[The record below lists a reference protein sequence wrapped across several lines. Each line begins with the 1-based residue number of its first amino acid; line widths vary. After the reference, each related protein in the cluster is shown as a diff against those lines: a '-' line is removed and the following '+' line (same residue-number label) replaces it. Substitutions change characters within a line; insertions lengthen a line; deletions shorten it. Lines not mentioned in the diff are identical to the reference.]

1 MNLQH
6 MIDGF
11 IAAKQ
16 RERAASEQMTL
27 GELITA
33 LEAMPADLVIA
44 GLHGPHSYRGY
55 YCDLAF
61 EPREKTTAGKLLEL
75 CRGAMG
81 RGFTGYKGG
90 DYTMGENTPVWVANY
105 GDCGLRLMILG
116 SDGTITVEEEEEDS

>member
-6 MIDGF
+6 LIDGM
-11 IAAKQ
+11 IGQWQ

-27 GELITA
+27 GELIAA

-44 GLHGPHSYRGY
+44 GLTKPHSYRGY

-61 EPREKTTAGKLLEL
+61 EPCEKTTAGELLEL

-81 RGFTGYKGG
+81 RVFTGYKGG

-105 GDCGLRLMILG
+105 GDCGLRLMSLG
-116 SDGTITVEEEEEDS
+116 SDGTITAEEEAE